1 MTSPIMYGVWI
12 PKQGWL
18 RTTNGAVAFE
28 NKEVADETA
37 KRCGQGAKVYY
48 VDMAL
53 IDLEQNFLSLE
64 KSEVKGLRNMFSF
77 WMQRIKVK

>member
-1 MTSPIMYGVWI
+1 MTPIMYGVWI

-28 NKEVADETA
+28 SKDVATETA

-48 VDMAL
+48 VDLAL

-64 KSEVKGLRNMFSF
+64 KSQVKGLRNMFDG
-77 WMQRIKVK
+77 WMKRLKVK